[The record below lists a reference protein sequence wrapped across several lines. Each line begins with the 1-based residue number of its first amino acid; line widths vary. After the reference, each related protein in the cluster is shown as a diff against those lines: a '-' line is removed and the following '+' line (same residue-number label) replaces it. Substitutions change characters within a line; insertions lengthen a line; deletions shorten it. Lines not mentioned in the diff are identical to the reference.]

1 MMLVKVGHGVGSG
14 LLLGGVQFF
23 GSHSA
28 AGEIGHVVV
37 DPSGEA
43 CGCGRSGCL
52 ETWLAA
58 PRLAARL
65 KATTTSGA
73 RDAVL
78 HDAGH
83 RLGVVLAPIAGALDL
98 AEIVLSGPVGY
109 FGDALVAAT
118 AHTLAERT
126 MTGAGLALR
135 VSELG
140 DDIVLRGAAAAV
152 LSKQLGFS

>member
-1 MMLVKVGHGVGSG
+1 
-14 LLLGGVQFF
+14 
-23 GSHSA
+23 
-28 AGEIGHVVV
+28 
-37 DPSGEA
+37 
-43 CGCGRSGCL
+43 
-52 ETWLAA
+52 
-58 PRLAARL
+58 
-65 KATTTSGA
+65 
-73 RDAVL
+73 
-78 HDAGH
+78 
-83 RLGVVLAPIAGALDL
+83 VLAPIAGALDL